1 MMSAVPWDSL
11 SQVDGFD
18 LWEVCYF
25 MSSSY
30 EPEYPEI
37 VDKSLCETTSN
48 WSSYICIDGVPH
60 KGEICALWDDL
71 AENGVAVEDYA
82 MMSKDELCGY
92 TGEDNVTVESVTDI
106 ICDAWSDVCVND
118 IPSIE
123 TMCHA
128 LDSQPDDLT
137 DLDLDWFCCDVSND
151 CVAEPPVFYMEIV
164 DGYDLCMNL
173 TAIDAASATS
183 TTSSSDG
190 TTSTSS
196 SSATTYAQWICDSS
210 TLLPYKGELCAF
222 RDDDTLGPILNDF
235 VFAFDAL
242 CGWTDEDGTTYE
254 SETQP
259 VCDAWTD
266 ACTNNIPSLSFIC
279 EAPWDAPE
287 DVHSIFEADG
297 GSLYEFCDQAR
308 DYEDFSVEDF
318 CAEDSDFSDVCVNGY
333 PDFVKV
339 CDTDFPPGTFD
350 GSNYYQVCELDYED
364 VCESYPEI
372 CDETTGSMT
381 SDLCGANPDWCDTSS
396 ESYNACAANLY
407 DCMMDPEFDMCH
419 EFPDLCGYE
428 EMDDFDIPTFKRAN
442 EGANTYYT
450 SGDYTTYTC
459 KAQTFAMWGEV
470 STLIDSLNYF
480 YDAGIA
486 PGAFFEHYI
495 DMGARQMVDPQDTS
509 TITNLGESSTYG
521 SLYVPDLAI
530 FADYSDAEEEF
541 SDIFENA
548 TTEEDYID
556 IMGDSWGYGEYSET
570 DDAGNEEWK
579 QAYSHV
585 SFGYKIPASEDEPT
599 YIGIMFEAEGEQA
612 KMVDGAKLIN
622 WAKYTLWDSKGEETD
637 ESYAVACIITIGDTS
652 ATEVH
657 FYDKMLDVNSMDDE
671 ELESHRI
678 SDSPWELVKDGESNI
693 DASYYSASGDEST
706 GYVRQPCL
714 VIQEWEMP
722 EIDEESTEGPST
734 AAGGS
739 FGWYF
744 VESGIRYVDE
754 VSDPDDPTLFDFES
768 QFWNV
773 EYRAPEAAPEL
784 DVQVQ
789 GQAEATSTITVDQD
803 DGTTING
810 TVQQSMYVGYEIVN
824 DIDSDNIMGFYLTL
838 DVPSDLVPEDTVIV
852 QQVTYRKQYNFG
864 DWHTVACKTVVGDAS
879 AAEVLNYIGSEAPD
893 GYDDSGASTT
903 YD

>member
-1 MMSAVPWDSL
+1 
-11 SQVDGFD
+11 
-18 LWEVCYF
+18 

-30 EPEYPEI
+30 VSEYPEI
-37 VDKSLCETTSN
+37 VDKTLCDTTSN
-48 WSSYICIDGVPH
+48 YSQYICIDGEPH
-60 KGEICALWDDL
+60 KGEICALWDTL
-71 AENGVAVEDYA
+71 ADNNVAVEDYA

-92 TGEDNVTVESVTDI
+92 TGEDNVTVESVTDT
-106 ICDAWSDVCVND
+106 ICDAWSDICVND

-123 TMCHA
+123 TMCHS
-128 LDSQPDDLT
+128 LDSQPEDLAV
-137 DLDLDWFCCDVSND
+137 LDLDWFCCDVSNE

-173 TAIDAASATS
+173 TAIDAESAA
-183 TTSSSDG
+183 SSSDG
-190 TTSTSS
+190 T
-196 SSATTYAQWICDSS
+196 ATTYAQWVCDSN
-210 TLLPYKGELCAF
+210 TFLPYKGELCAF

-235 VFAFDAL
+235 VFDFDTL
-242 CGWTDEDGTTYE
+242 CGWTDDDGTYYE

-259 VCDAWTD
+259 VCDAWED
-266 ACTNNIPSLSFIC
+266 ACTNNIPSLTFIC
-279 EAPWDAPE
+279 SAPWDAPD
-287 DVHSIFEADG
+287 DVHAIFEADG

-372 CDETTGSMT
+372 CDESTGSMT

-407 DCMMDPEFDMCH
+407 DCMMDPDFDMCH

-442 EGANTYYT
+442 DGANTYYT
-450 SGDYTTYTC
+450 SGDMTYYTC

-480 YDAGIA
+480 YAAGIA
-486 PGAFFEHYI
+486 PGAEFVHQI
-495 DMGARQMVDPQDTS
+495 DIGARFMSDPEDLE
-509 TITNLGESSTYG
+509 TITNLGESTVDAH
-521 SLYVPDLAI
+521 LKVPDLAI
-530 FADYSDAEEEF
+530 FTDYSDAEEEF

-548 TTEEDYID
+548 TTQEDYID
-556 IMGDSWGYGEYSET
+556 IMGETWGYGEYLET
-570 DDAGNEEWK
+570 DDAGNEAWK
-579 QAYSHV
+579 QAFSHV

-599 YIGIMFEAEGEQA
+599 YIGIMFEAEGEEE
-612 KMVDGAKLIN
+612 KMVDGAYIIN
-622 WAKYTLWDSKGEETD
+622 WAKYTLWGNNGEETD
-637 ESYAVACIITIGDTS
+637 ESYAVACIITIGDPS
-652 ATEVH
+652 ATVVY
-657 FYDKMLDVNSMDDE
+657 FYENMIDIESMDDA

-678 SDSPWELVKDGESNI
+678 DNSPWELVTD
-693 DASYYSASGDEST
+693 DASYYTASGDEST
-706 GYVRQPCL
+706 GTVRQPCL

-722 EIDEESTEGPST
+722 EIDESSTEGPNT

-739 FGWYF
+739 FGRYF
-744 VESGIRYVDE
+744 VESGVRYIDE
-754 VSDPDDPTLFDFES
+754 VSDSDDPTQFDFDI
-768 QFWNV
+768 QYWDV

-789 GQAEATSTITVDQD
+789 GQAEATGTITVDQA

-810 TVQQSMYVGYEIVN
+810 TVKQSMYVGYEIIN
-824 DIDSDNIMGFYLTL
+824 DIDSDNVMGFYL
-838 DVPSDLVPEDTVIV
+838 
-852 QQVTYRKQYNFG
+852 
-864 DWHTVACKTVVGDAS
+864 
-879 AAEVLNYIGSEAPD
+879 
-893 GYDDSGASTT
+893 
-903 YD
+903 